1 MANFWDNQDLS
12 FGDSYNPTQS
22 NVLGQSL
29 APITPNGEL
38 AASDPQYDQRNPLQI
53 KQDAQQANRVARSST
68 DEDENTVTSANG
80 NRYQKVNDSDW
91 HNGLAA
97 AASYMSAY
105 FASNGNVGTAAKAA
119 GQAVDDNQ
127 QKAYRLSQVD
137 ELEKE
142 CFNPLDIQSFVNS
155 GNKADLSRNKGSWT
169 SGGNGTMFNTLT
181 GETRTI
187 PGAVNQNIPV
197 KTENLGDRV
206 VEYYADGTTKE
217 RTRGVSPETTFKAAG
232 ASGGGIGLDDES
244 EPETRTDENGN
255 SYYWQPF
262 ANGKGGKWT
271 PYSATNQKQLRES
284 ENAGQPTANQQLIT
298 TDLQTVN
305 SATPDQINTFTG
317 QFIGR
322 TEKGRDIAS
331 SLDPETRKVY
341 QASERLGGQLGNAA
355 IAGAKAAGASGINTE
370 AEIKRFTAAVP
381 QVDYTSEANYKAS
394 IAKIQQ
400 YAENFKNELIRS
412 KGGKVA
418 QQQPAAPQG
427 VTHVE
432 RGPDGKLRIVQG

>member
-1 MANFWDNQDLS
+1 MAFWNNQDLS
-12 FGDSYNPTQS
+12 FGGDSYNPTQS

-38 AASDPQYDQRNPLQI
+38 AATDPQFDQRNPLQI
-53 KQDAQQANRVARSST
+53 KQDAQEANKIATNSA
-68 DEDENTVTSANG
+68 DEDTNSFISSNG
-80 NRYQKVNDSDW
+80 NKYQKIDNSDW
-91 HNGLAA
+91 HDAMIAGATYFSNYMANG
-97 AASYMSAY
+97 
-105 FASNGNVGTAAKAA
+105 GNAGKAGIAA
-119 GQAVDDNQ
+119 GQAVQDNDD
-127 QKAYRLSQVD
+127 KAHRLSQAD
-137 ELEKE
+137 DLEAKGM
-142 CFNPLDIQSFVNS
+142 NPLDIQNWINS
-155 GNKADLSRNKGSWT
+155 GDKKDLVTNKGSWT

-181 GETRTI
+181 GETRQI

-232 ASGGGIGLDDES
+232 ASGGGIGLDEDE
-244 EPETRTDENGN
+244 PQTQTDENGN
-255 SYYWQPF
+255 TYYWQPF

-271 PYSATNQKQLRES
+271 PYSATNQKQLKES
-284 ENAGQPTANQQLIT
+284 ANANQPTANQQLIT

-317 QFIGR
+317 QIVGR
-322 TEKGRDIAS
+322 TGLGRDVAS

-355 IAGAKAAGASGINTE
+355 IAGAKSAGASGINTE

-381 QVDYTSEANYKAS
+381 QVDYTSPENYKAS

-418 QQQPAAPQG
+418 QQPTQSQQLTDDELLQKYG
-427 VTHVE
+427 
-432 RGPDGKLRIVQG
+432 G

>member
-1 MANFWDNQDLS
+1 MAFWDNQDLS

-142 CFNPLDIQSFVNS
+142 GFNPLDIQSFVNS

-181 GETRTI
+181 GETRQI
-187 PGAVNQNIPV
+187 PGAVNQSIPV

-206 VEYYADGTTKE
+206 IEYYADGTTKE
-217 RTRGVSPETTFKAAG
+217 RARGVSPETTFKAAG
-232 ASGGGIGLDDES
+232 ASGGSIGLDDEDANAGTFQD
-244 EPETRTDENGN
+244 PETGLWMQRTT
-255 SYYWQPF
+255 Y
-262 ANGKGGKWT
+262 ANGREKIVPLG
-271 PYSATNQKQLRES
+271 ATAQKTLNDKA
-284 ENAGQPTANQQLIT
+284 NAGNPTANQELIS

-305 SATPDQINTFTG
+305 SATPDQIGTFTG
-317 QFIGR
+317 QFVGR
-322 TEKGRDIAS
+322 TATGRDIAS

-355 IAGAKAAGASGINTE
+355 IAGAKSAGASGINTE

-381 QVDYTSEANYKAS
+381 QVDYTSPENYKAS
-394 IAKIQQ
+394 ILKIQQ

-412 KGGKVA
+412 KGGK
-418 QQQPAAPQG
+418 PAATQTQQLTDDELLQKYG
-427 VTHVE
+427 
-432 RGPDGKLRIVQG
+432 G

>member
-1 MANFWDNQDLS
+1 MAFWDNQDLN
-12 FGDSYNPTQS
+12 FGGDSYNPTQS

-29 APITPNGEL
+29 APITPNGDL
-38 AASDPQYDQRNPLQI
+38 AASDPQFDQRNPLQI
-53 KQDAQQANRVARSST
+53 KQDAQIANQARNSP
-68 DEDENTVTSANG
+68 DEDENTFISDNN
-80 NRYQKVNDSDW
+80 NRYKKVSNTKWDQS
-91 HNGLAA
+91 LAA
-97 AASYMSAY
+97 AANYMSAY
-105 FASNGNVGTAAKAA
+105 FSSNGNVGQAAKAA
-119 GQAVDDNQ
+119 GQALADMDA
-127 QKAYRLSQVD
+127 KATRFSQIN
-137 ELEKE
+137 EREAAGE
-142 CFNPLDIQSFVNS
+142 SAIDIQSWIDS
-155 GNKADLSRNKGSWT
+155 GNKADLTRNKGSWT

-181 GETRTI
+181 GETRQI

-232 ASGGGIGLDDES
+232 ATGGSIGLDDE
-244 EPETRTDENGN
+244 
-255 SYYWQPF
+255 
-262 ANGKGGKWT
+262 
-271 PYSATNQKQLRES
+271 
-284 ENAGQPTANQQLIT
+284 ENAGTFQDPETGLWMQRTTYANGREKIVPLGATAQKTLNEKANAGNPTANQQLIT
-298 TDLQTVN
+298 SDLQTVN
-305 SATPDQINTFTG
+305 NATPEQINTFTG
-317 QFIGR
+317 QIVGR
-322 TEKGRDIAS
+322 TGLGRDVAS

-412 KGGKVA
+412 KGGK
-418 QQQPAAPQG
+418 PAATQSQQLTDDELLQKYG
-427 VTHVE
+427 
-432 RGPDGKLRIVQG
+432 G

>member
-1 MANFWDNQDLS
+1 MAFWDNQDLN
-12 FGDSYNPTQS
+12 FGGDSYNPTQS

-29 APITPNGEL
+29 APITPNGDL
-38 AASDPQYDQRNPLQI
+38 AASDPQFDQRNPLQI
-53 KQDAQQANRVARSST
+53 KQDAQIANQARNSP
-68 DEDENTVTSANG
+68 DEDENTFISDNN
-80 NRYQKVNDSDW
+80 NRYKKVSNTKWDQS
-91 HNGLAA
+91 LAA
-97 AASYMSAY
+97 AANYMSAY
-105 FASNGNVGTAAKAA
+105 FSSNGNVGQAAKAA
-119 GQAVDDNQ
+119 GQALADMDA
-127 QKAYRLSQVD
+127 KATRFSQIN
-137 ELEKE
+137 EREAAGE
-142 CFNPLDIQSFVNS
+142 SAIDIQSWIDS
-155 GNKADLSRNKGSWT
+155 GNKADLTRNKGSWT

-181 GETRTI
+181 GETRQI
-187 PGAVNQNIPV
+187 PSAVNQNIPV

-232 ASGGGIGLDDES
+232 ATGGSIGLDDE
-244 EPETRTDENGN
+244 
-255 SYYWQPF
+255 
-262 ANGKGGKWT
+262 
-271 PYSATNQKQLRES
+271 
-284 ENAGQPTANQQLIT
+284 ENAGTFQDPETGLWMQRTTYANGREKIVPLGATAQKTLNEKANAGNPTANQQLIT

-305 SATPDQINTFTG
+305 SATPEQINTFTG
-317 QFIGR
+317 QIVGR
-322 TEKGRDIAS
+322 TGLGRDVAS

-412 KGGKVA
+412 KGGK
-418 QQQPAAPQG
+418 PAATQSQQLTDDELLQKYG
-427 VTHVE
+427 
-432 RGPDGKLRIVQG
+432 G